1 MISYCQEVGIRGSLS
16 SSLVPFVLYYYND
29 YKAYHQTAGRSGHQ
43 DSHLTNSLRS
53 GTRESRV
60 SSQGSAHVELETSEV
75 EKLRIVV
82 QQMIGESQA
91 FLLDAIKSMLVE
103 FKRDTGRSESGGAEG
118 SAAVGKSPEGA
129 GPTAVGQ
136 SPAEAGPATVR
147 ETILRD
153 GGMWN
158 FGEMGHGEAGVPV
171 EVGPERDQPDQ
182 PGKAGEMSVY
192 PSGGGTE
199 PGIS

>member
-103 FKRDTGRSESGGAEG
+103 VKRNTGRSESGGAEG

-129 GPTAVGQ
+129 GPTALRQSLVG
-136 SPAEAGPATVR
+136 AGPTAVR
-147 ETILRD
+147 ETIFVTEVCGIRGDGTRRSCCSCRVWSREGSAKPARDSWRD
-153 GGMWN
+153 GCI
-158 FGEMGHGEAGVPV
+158 P
-171 EVGPERDQPDQ
+171 
-182 PGKAGEMSVY
+182 
-192 PSGGGTE
+192 
-199 PGIS
+199 